1 MLESGFFTGNAVYV
15 GKIYYICKDFWVF
28 ANKMSNKHNIIMAK
42 RFLNVKLFLAAS
54 LALLGSTAAVGA
66 SLQLP
71 PDGEVPQ
78 DEEGKMNTVSSEV
91 LPLSGGDRGGLLG
104 ELADRIQVHGY
115 MQGGFNYNHANGTDQ
130 NTFELKRSIF
140 WINGQVT
147 DRWSFQFMHDFSS
160 EVLEYF
166 TDYRLTQ
173 NKALT
178 VRIGQFKNGLTIEN
192 PLSPTAMEAIDV
204 YSEGVS
210 YLSGCGSDPL
220 MGRQTGRDLGLSLYG
235 ETNDG
240 KLRYEVQV
248 MNGQGI
254 NRKDG
259 NAEKD
264 FIGRLEYR
272 PVTGLNLVATGQIG
286 RGHAVATSLYN
297 PTIAVGENYKRNRWS
312 AGFDYK
318 SRGLNLHGEWL
329 EGWDGKARSRGG
341 YLTGNVPLGTS
352 KVDLVGSYDFFNF
365 NTDLHMHQHKAIAG
379 LQYWFY
385 KKCRIQL
392 QYVYKNASTAGG
404 QFHHCANH
412 AVMCQMQ
419 IRFN

>member
-1 MLESGFFTGNAVYV
+1 
-15 GKIYYICKDFWVF
+15 
-28 ANKMSNKHNIIMAK
+28 MSNKHNIIMAK

-78 DEEGKMNTVSSEV
+78 DEEGKTNTVSSEV
-91 LPLSGGDRGGLLG
+91 LSLSGGDRGGLLG
-104 ELADRIQVHGY
+104 ELVDRIQVHGY

-204 YSEGVS
+204 YSEGVT

-220 MGRQTGRDLGLSLYG
+220 MGKQTGRDLGLSLYG